1 MGRIQKVLIVGGG
14 IGGLSSGIA
23 LCNLGLEVTI
33 AEVQPSFNVYGVGI
47 IQPSNALRALDS

>member
-1 MGRIQKVLIVGGG
+1 MSKIEKVLIVGGG

-47 IQPSNALRALDS
+47 I